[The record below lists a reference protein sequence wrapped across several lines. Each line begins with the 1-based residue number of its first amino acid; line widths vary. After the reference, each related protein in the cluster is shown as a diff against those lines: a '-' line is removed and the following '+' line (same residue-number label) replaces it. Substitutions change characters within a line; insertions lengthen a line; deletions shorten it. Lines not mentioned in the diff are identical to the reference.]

1 MRTTAALSAAVLTGA
16 VLTALPAS
24 PAHASTSSGS
34 VTSSAGLRLPV
45 TNFYQL
51 TVDSRHD
58 HLFFSEGYPDDGG
71 PSEPGM
77 GQGLLV
83 TSFSGKTAATLDA
96 GTEVT
101 GLARRDPVRGA
112 SPGGRGSRHQHG
124 HAEADGGAPPRVRR
138 QADVGRRR

>member
-71 PSEPGM
+71 SPESGM
-77 GQGLLV
+77 GRASWL
-83 TSFSGKTAATLDA
+83 
-96 GTEVT
+96 
-101 GLARRDPVRGA
+101 PV
-112 SPGGRGSRHQHG
+112 SPGRP
-124 HAEADGGAPPRVRR
+124 PPRSRR
-138 QADVGRRR
+138 APR